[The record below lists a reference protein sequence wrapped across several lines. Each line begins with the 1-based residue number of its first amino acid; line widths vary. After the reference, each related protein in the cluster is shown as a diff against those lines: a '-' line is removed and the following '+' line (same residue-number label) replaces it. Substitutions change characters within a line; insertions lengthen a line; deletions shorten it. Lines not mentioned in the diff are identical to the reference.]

1 MFWHREKG
9 GQVAALGVLALIWQA
24 GGLVCAQP
32 VPDSMVSCC
41 PVLADVPVAAPHCVE
56 QLARLSWPEL
66 EQLYRQ
72 AGVGA
77 VPQGYVRGRAIYC
90 SDQKLS
96 GARSA
101 VTHVLWH
108 GKEFHADCTLVNQW
122 CGFKAIRARVYHGP
136 SWLDGGPSIIM
147 DYCGTSR
154 VWADVR
160 DEIREVAPG
169 LYLGIMYRRRQPQ
182 PEFKMFFALEA
193 GVQGKCCP

>member
-1 MFWHREKG
+1 MFCHRRKG
-9 GQVAALGVLALIWQA
+9 VVTALGALALVLQAAGAAPAQQA
-24 GGLVCAQP
+24 GPGDAVGCTCCGPAGP
-32 VPDSMVSCC
+32 GVPQS
-41 PVLADVPVAAPHCVE
+41 LE

-72 AGVGA
+72 AEVGA
-77 VPQGYVRGRAIYC
+77 MPQGYLRGRAIYC
-90 SDQKLS
+90 PDKALS

-108 GKEFHADCTLVNQW
+108 GKEFHADCTLINQW
-122 CGFKAIRARVYHGP
+122 CGFKAIRARVYPGP
-136 SWLDGGPSIIM
+136 SWLDGGPSLIM

-160 DEIREVAPG
+160 DELREVAPG
-169 LYLGIMYRRRQPQ
+169 LYLGAMYRRREPE

-193 GVQGKCCP
+193 GDRGTCCP